1 MIAPRSIANASST
14 RPSMNR
20 ALVVLLIVCWLV
32 VAAQLPYSLH
42 GAGILALLAL
52 VGLDALLGI
61 MTGWLAFQPTSRLD
75 ERQRA
80 LRDRAY
86 RMAFRLVG
94 AGVVLMLGLYIVG
107 VILDS
112 ILNAGPSPSTS
123 DGFSARTILALV
135 ELLIITPTGVVA
147 WLLRSDSEPADWRP
161 ARWLPLLAVPAVAL
175 VWVAAVLSAPMQS
188 TVVART
194 PDTGFMMGGATCG
207 HFEGVKRVAAGFGG
221 AARLE
226 AEVCWNGQQAFAF
239 GDPTLPRPASIH
251 PEEFSMPI
259 PGLTSC
265 ATLPLDTD
273 FGRVVEQCTGT
284 IDTDGTLHLVLR
296 ARVSPLPGGA
306 GSREVQIR
314 LVVTRD
320 GKLVAFD

>member
-1 MIAPRSIANASST
+1 MGPERQRLRSVCRRVSHTHNDRVQASHRLRRKPSFHLSDAASFADPSLCLARSRHDARPHKRRQGGAVPMIAPRSIANASST

-147 WLLRSDSEPADWRP
+147 WVLRSDSEPADW
-161 ARWLPLLAVPAVAL
+161 
-175 VWVAAVLSAPMQS
+175 
-188 TVVART
+188 
-194 PDTGFMMGGATCG
+194 
-207 HFEGVKRVAAGFGG
+207 
-221 AARLE
+221 
-226 AEVCWNGQQAFAF
+226 
-239 GDPTLPRPASIH
+239 
-251 PEEFSMPI
+251 
-259 PGLTSC
+259 
-265 ATLPLDTD
+265 
-273 FGRVVEQCTGT
+273 
-284 IDTDGTLHLVLR
+284 
-296 ARVSPLPGGA
+296 
-306 GSREVQIR
+306 
-314 LVVTRD
+314 
-320 GKLVAFD
+320 